1 MTPTDKLSLP
11 PTTQTVVSSQKETGA
26 LNTTYTFSTTK
37 ENSGGLN
44 STYTRPAAETRVD
57 SYEMTPLQPKRVSSS
72 LNNYDIND
80 LQSDESTDDE
90 ASPKKKIP
98 QWAMSEY
105 WLS

>member
-1 MTPTDKLSLP
+1 MSTY
-11 PTTQTVVSSQKETGA
+11 KETGA
-26 LNTTYTFSTTK
+26 LNTTYTSSTK

-44 STYTRPAAETRVD
+44 STYTKPAADARVD

-80 LQSDESTDDE
+80 IQSDDSTDDD

-105 WLS
+105 LLSYRWRIHFRQGWTLYLAN